1 MGAARTPA
9 SPASAEPK
17 PNTAVTQSDTSM
29 PKARVMVGFSVQA
42 RITAP
47 TRVRSM
53 TNQFSEQTTTET
65 TMAKSRKVGKKMNP
79 RLVAPESCGGGA

>member
-9 SPASAEPK
+9 RPASAAPNPK
-17 PNTAVTQSDTSM
+17 TAVTHKETSM

-42 RITAP
+42 RTTAP

-53 TNQFSEQTTTET
+53 TNQVRPQMSTEM
-65 TMAKSRKVGKKMNP
+65 TMANSR
-79 RLVAPESCGGGA
+79 